1 MYWQELNFFSSF
13 YKTVVNCTATVGYT
27 NICDVHSIC
36 VGHCDSVVYREVGK
50 ERDKD
55 WERGKRLHRGKGR
68 QKQRQESSRL
78 AGWLSLL
85 GQHFSVCT
93 DLAAASTA
101 AAAATMGSFT
111 YKWKLPITRCWPHLF
126 QRTDRQAG
134 KASASELPNY
144 SKLLHFH
151 LHIRPVRPAT
161 IVPAVFYFP
170 LVLRAPTTRSGVTL
184 IGSGEFK
191 GPVSGWGCHHPGQH
205 SKETTYPAY
214 HSAAQHCTA

>member
-1 MYWQELNFFSSF
+1 MVN
-13 YKTVVNCTATVGYT
+13 YKQGRKRDRNW
-27 NICDVHSIC
+27 
-36 VGHCDSVVYREVGK
+36 
-50 ERDKD
+50 ERDMGLK
-55 WERGKRLHRGKGR
+55 EA
-68 QKQRQESSRL
+68 ETEISL
-78 AGWLSLL
+78 ALLS

-101 AAAATMGSFT
+101 AAAPTMGSFT

-144 SKLLHFH
+144 SKLPHFH

-161 IVPAVFYFP
+161 IVPAVFSLP
-170 LVLRAPTTRSGVTL
+170 LLPLHAPTTRSGVTL

-214 HSAAQHCTA
+214 HSSAQHCTA